1 MAIIEGT
8 FGSDNLVGTGFDDV
22 IDGFGDGLNT
32 GQVDFLTGGAGAD
45 IFVLGDPLASPF
57 PYYADE
63 FWFSPDG
70 RASYAIITDFSF
82 AQFDT
87 IEVVGSTLD
96 YQVTD
101 TNNFWGDVEISYQ
114 GDLIAIVRGFNV
126 TAAEVVSSLVPV

>member
-1 MAIIEGT
+1 MALIEGT
-8 FGSDNLVGTGFDDV
+8 FGSDNLFGTPGNDV

-45 IFVLGDPLASPF
+45 IFVLGDPLVSPF

-70 RASYAIITDFSF
+70 RASYAVITDFSF
-82 AQFDT
+82 AEFDT

-96 YQVTD
+96 YDVTQISQG
-101 TNNFWGDVEISYQ
+101 NVEISYQ
-114 GDLIAIVRGFNV
+114 GDLIAIVSGFNV
-126 TAAEVVSSLVPV
+126 TAADVVSSLVPV